1 MSKQTILT
9 TQDFHWIDCV
19 NPTEGELTVLA
30 EKHGIPKSSI
40 QDCLDSRHLPK
51 YERFGEIHFA
61 ILRVYDE
68 SSAHD
73 ADTVQE
79 LTRKIALFYNESFL
93 LTVHRKEMPFLS
105 ALKEKS
111 ATLPSTDNLI
121 SGILQ
126 DLISGALQTYSV
138 PIEEAHNKLEQLE
151 IDVFEAK
158 GARPFQIEEG
168 YYLKRKASVFKR
180 MLRASI
186 DLLPKMT
193 TGFKIQSGT
202 PEFQNLKEIADHYFF
217 FADELMENTNSLL
230 NLYLSL
236 ASQKTNEASHR
247 TNEVM
252 RLLTIFSMFLLPLNL
267 VTGIY
272 GMNFEYMPEL
282 KWMHGYPMAI
292 GIMLLISTAIFF
304 WFKKKG
310 WLK

>member
-1 MSKQTILT
+1 MPKQTILT
-9 TQDFHWIDCV
+9 SQNFHWLDVV
-19 NPTEGELTVLA
+19 NPTEAELSSLA
-30 EKHGIPKSSI
+30 EKYGIHKTSM

-51 YERFGEIHFA
+51 FEQIEQIGFA
-61 ILRVYDE
+61 ILRAYDV
-68 SSAHD
+68 ACPHD

-79 LTRKIALFYNESFL
+79 LTRKIAFFYNESFL
-93 LTVHRKEMPFLS
+93 LTIHRKEQPYFTQIK
-105 ALKEKS
+105 LKWMRMNEFPEKP
-111 ATLPSTDNLI
+111 TYE
-121 SGILQ
+121 ILQ
-126 DLISGALQTYSV
+126 DLIAGVFQSYELPIDEALNQ
-138 PIEEAHNKLEQLE
+138 LEQLE

-158 GARPFQIEEG
+158 GAHPFEIQEG

-193 TGFKIQSGT
+193 AGFHTPSRT
-202 PEFQNLKEIADHYFF
+202 PELQNLKEIADHLFF
-217 FADELMENTNSLL
+217 FADELMESANSLL

-236 ASQKTNEASHR
+236 ASQK

-267 VTGIY
+267 ITGVY
-272 GMNFEYMPEL
+272 GMNFEHIPEL
-282 KWMHGYPMAI
+282 KWGYGYPAVLAL
-292 GIMLLISTAIFF
+292 MLSIAGTVFF